1 MFFRVG
7 PFELHMNPELISH
20 ILAICVGLGVGIP
33 ILVRGWKTRDVPAR
47 LMGAALTFDGFE
59 WLFWTLCAFTPAY
72 GTPLGEALAIACR
85 LCITAAILC
94 MLFFTRIVF
103 RPESRAAAVWAVLLA
118 GAMVVGFFG
127 GGSVGD
133 WGGWRNDHIWN
144 WLELAGQV
152 AGYGWTAAESITYYA
167 KMKRRAAH
175 GLADP
180 MVTNRLFLWG
190 VYAFMYCA
198 SQTGYGFALALF
210 EDLTALD
217 TLLGG
222 LTITGQL
229 AVWLAFF
236 PPQRYA
242 SWLRAGQPEAA

>member
-1 MFFRVG
+1 M
-7 PFELHMNPELISH
+7 
-20 ILAICVGLGVGIP
+20 
-33 ILVRGWKTRDVPAR
+33 
-47 LMGAALTFDGFE
+47 TFDGLE

-85 LCITAAILC
+85 LGITAAILC

-103 RPESRAAAVWAVLLA
+103 RPESRAAAIWATLLA

-127 GGSVGD
+127 SGTVGD
-133 WGGWRNDHIWN
+133 WGGWHNDHVWN
-144 WLELAGQV
+144 WLEFAGQV
-152 AGYGWTAAESITYYA
+152 AGYGWTAAESFVYYA

-180 MVTNRLFLWG
+180 VVVNHLLLWG
-190 VYAFMYCA
+190 VYASMYCA

-210 EDLTALD
+210 EDLTTLD

-222 LTITGQL
+222 LAIAGQIS
-229 AVWLAFF
+229 VWLAFF